1 MRFALQGGP
10 WPQLRWPCAWKT
22 LPPRPRAQIQ
32 ELEGFLVLPPTK
44 GQGQRRQGPAAA
56 LRPVNLACLASP
68 QAPNRSRLAS
78 GKVFSPGP
86 WRWRTQSVQRI
97 MLPASGLAGGA
108 LGTRRSAWRSGCSGC
123 SAFRLTAARS
133 TSSRRLVV
141 SAQFSGK
148 FSRPRRGDSKPVQ
161 SEPTGTKGRPQH
173 PPSSGPRPPRRH
185 PYRITQHGSHHLDR
199 KPRRRRQ
206 LHPPRPAG
214 FHTASLTLRCSWPIL
229 VPTSRPV

>member
-78 GKVFSPGP
+78 GKVFSPAHGDGE
-86 WRWRTQSVQRI
+86 RRVCRESCFR
-97 MLPASGLAGGA
+97 LPASLVALWAREGAPGGA
-108 LGTRRSAWRSGCSGC
+108 GAAGAAPSDSQLLGAH
-123 SAFRLTAARS
+123 
-133 TSSRRLVV
+133 RLVV
-141 SAQFSGK
+141 SS
-148 FSRPRRGDSKPVQ
+148 SRLSSQASSHARDGATRSLCKASRRGPRGDLNTLPPLGRGLHGDILTESRSTDLITWTANQGVDDS
-161 SEPTGTKGRPQH
+161 SI
-173 PPSSGPRPPRRH
+173 RH
-185 PYRITQHGSHHLDR
+185 DLLDSTQ
-199 KPRRRRQ
+199 
-206 LHPPRPAG
+206 
-214 FHTASLTLRCSWPIL
+214 LR
-229 VPTSRPV
+229 

>member
-1 MRFALQGGP
+1 MAVRLENTPAQ
-10 WPQLRWPCAWKT
+10 A
-22 LPPRPRAQIQ
+22 AQIQ
-32 ELEGFLVLPPTK
+32 ELEGFL

-56 LRPVNLACLASP
+56 LRPGYIWLVWLHPRPL
-68 QAPNRSRLAS
+68 APNRSRLAS

-123 SAFRLTAARS
+123 STFRLTAARS